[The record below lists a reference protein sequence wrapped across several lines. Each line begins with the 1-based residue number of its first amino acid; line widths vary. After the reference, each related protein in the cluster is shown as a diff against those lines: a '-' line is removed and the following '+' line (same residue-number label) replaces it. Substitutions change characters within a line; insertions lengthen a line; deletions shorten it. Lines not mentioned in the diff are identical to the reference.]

1 MKRFIIVV
9 FLCSVC
15 LYGHTEVSY
24 MTTWDFTRLVYD
36 FHKSEEW
43 INKNDKPVVVDF
55 YTTWC
60 GPCKRLAP
68 VLEEMSEAYKGK
80 VNFYKVDIEQE
91 RELAVKFNI
100 RSIPTLF
107 IVPTQG
113 YPKVFIGAQPRDV
126 MANTLDQLLKK

>member
-36 FHKSEEW
+36 FHKSTEW
-43 INKNDKPVVVDF
+43 INKNDKPVVIDF

-68 VLEEMSEAYKGK
+68 VLEEMSETYKGK

-91 RELAVKFNI
+91 YELAKQFNI

-107 IVPTQG
+107 FVPTQG
-113 YPKVFIGAQPRDV
+113 DRKVFVGAPSRDAMV
-126 MANTLDQLLKK
+126 ATLEQILKK